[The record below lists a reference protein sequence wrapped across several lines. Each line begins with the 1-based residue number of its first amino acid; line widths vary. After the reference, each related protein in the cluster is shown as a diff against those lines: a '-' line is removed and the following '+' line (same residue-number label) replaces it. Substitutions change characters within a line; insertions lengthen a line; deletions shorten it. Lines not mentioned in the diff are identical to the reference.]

1 MLKDA
6 RRQATAVVGAHHFQH
21 RRRESPAPGS
31 ADVVRR
37 HIDAYNR
44 RDLRALRALSS
55 PDVELDWT
63 ASRWLGAGLY
73 SGVEAV
79 LCFLQDYFDTFE
91 EVIIEPESFTAA
103 GHSVMVANAARMRG
117 REGIEVVA
125 RSTLAFTVRSGKVSR
140 VCLHQKPSAPASASL
155 SETVRRSGAR

>member
-1 MLKDA
+1 MLEDA
-6 RRQATAVVGAHHFQH
+6 QRQATAVAGARHAQH
-21 RRRESPAPGS
+21 RRRVSSAPGS

-44 RDLRALRALSS
+44 RDLKALRALSS

-63 ASRWLGAGLY
+63 ASRWLDAGLY
-73 SGVEAV
+73 SGIEAV
-79 LCFLQDYFDTFE
+79 LCFLQDFFDTFE

-117 REGIEVVA
+117 RDGIEVVA
-125 RSTLAFTVRSGKVSR
+125 RSTLAFTVLSGKISR
-140 VCLHQKPSAPASASL
+140 ICLHQRPFS
-155 SETVRRSGAR
+155 SG